1 MQYIYKTV
9 TEDITIDISEE
20 WASFLQDWD
29 RMEYNNDHAES
40 RRHYHLEA
48 CVYEGQDFATDDDV
62 IERLLEKCM
71 LEPALEK
78 LTTVQRDMIDAL
90 FYRGMTAQEYAASR
104 GIRAQ
109 SASDI
114 KLAALKKLK
123 NFLECA

>member
-1 MQYIYKTV
+1 MQYTYKTA
-9 TEDITIDISEE
+9 TEDITIDVSEK
-20 WASFLQDWD
+20 WAALLQDWD
-29 RMEYNNDHAES
+29 RREYNNDRAES

-71 LEPALEK
+71 LESGMEK
-78 LTTVQRDMIDAL
+78 LTTMQRDMINAL
-90 FYRGMTAQEYAASR
+90 FYKGMTAKECAASR

-123 NFLECA
+123 KYFECA